1 MKPVSYTHL
10 GLMVRKNIFFVPF
23 GQDNPSKKPLSMISD
38 FEKIE
43 DTLKKALEYEQIQP
57 ILI

>member
-1 MKPVSYTHL
+1 
-10 GLMVRKNIFFVPF
+10 MVRKNIFFVPF

-57 ILI
+57 ILV